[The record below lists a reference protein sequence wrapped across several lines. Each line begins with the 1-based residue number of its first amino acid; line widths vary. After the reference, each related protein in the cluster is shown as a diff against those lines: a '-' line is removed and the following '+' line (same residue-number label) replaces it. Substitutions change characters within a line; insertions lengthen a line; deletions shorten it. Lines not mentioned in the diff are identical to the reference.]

1 MRQHKRPY
9 RYALNKRERP
19 RDAKL
24 FYGIT
29 ENKKSANEHLTQTMW
44 KLVFTSSGKFDIITV
59 VKRRRED
66 YEMSILCRRKYE
78 GN

>member
-1 MRQHKRPY
+1 
-9 RYALNKRERP
+9 
-19 RDAKL
+19 
-24 FYGIT
+24 
-29 ENKKSANEHLTQTMW
+29 MW

>member
-24 FYGIT
+24 FYEIT
-29 ENKKSANEHLTQTMW
+29 ENKNVPTNTCH
-44 KLVFTSSGKFDIITV
+44 KLNYNSG
-59 VKRRRED
+59 
-66 YEMSILCRRKYE
+66 
-78 GN
+78 

>member
-29 ENKKSANEHLTQTMW
+29 EKKKCQRTLDTKKKNFKMKRLGGLGPPAEAASALAKKE
-44 KLVFTSSGKFDIITV
+44 SG
-59 VKRRRED
+59 
-66 YEMSILCRRKYE
+66 LPH
-78 GN
+78 